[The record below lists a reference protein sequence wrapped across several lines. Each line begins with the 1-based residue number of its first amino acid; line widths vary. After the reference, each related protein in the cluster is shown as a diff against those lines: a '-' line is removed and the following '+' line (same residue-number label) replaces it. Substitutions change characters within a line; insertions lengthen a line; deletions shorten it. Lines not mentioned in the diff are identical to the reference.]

1 MQQDNSILF
10 RAKVLDTNDPLMLGR
25 VRAVRLAD
33 NYSDIIKSITDP
45 SWNVFRDPWTE
56 RDPFLFTPLLPYFVY
71 QTPKV
76 DELINVLYLNKDYKY
91 QNQYYVQSNFS
102 SPTATNSEFYEGGNK
117 LTGIGT
123 QYKSSKPLRNPYD
136 KTYTDNG
143 IHYGVF
149 PETGDNAILG
159 RGSGDLIVKQDE
171 VLLRAGKFK
180 EELLQPNVI
189 PVANENRAFVQ
200 LSRFPKIKKSLPDKV
215 IYEIKEN
222 VILVNYLIEWV
233 IINPENTKNNFSG
246 TIYLYN
252 LKPDQSTNSNN
263 LTVSSVI
270 DENLKT
276 LVYETI
282 IRGTKDEFIRQI
294 NNFIKIC
301 NSKNFY
307 EGFKLFPDN
316 QNDTKFPIFYRPNNY
331 TYSFL
336 VPSSKIGSTANSDAV
351 KNISDIYKKIKLN
364 PSLEGGSGLIYAE
377 GKVGSPQDIV
387 KKVIP
392 QSEYNNQPTTFG
404 VMGADKVFLLSHI
417 SAKPGRPKINFS
429 GTLYGINDE
438 TFSDEIIPKTSSMV
452 RGEELMEL
460 INMIVRFLTSHTHA
474 YPGLPPVPVTQ
485 DGSSTQKLLTELQN
499 AVNKILNSNIRL
511 N

>member
-1 MQQDNSILF
+1 MNIEKRIL
-10 RAKVLDTNDPLMLGR
+10 KVSKNLG
-25 VRAVRLAD
+25 
-33 NYSDIIKSITDP
+33 
-45 SWNVFRDPWTE
+45 
-56 RDPFLFTPLLPYFVY
+56 
-71 QTPKV
+71 
-76 DELINVLYLNKDYKY
+76 
-91 QNQYYVQSNFS
+91 
-102 SPTATNSEFYEGGNK
+102 
-117 LTGIGT
+117 LTHIGSCLT
-123 QYKSSKPLRNPYD
+123 SA
-136 KTYTDNG
+136 
-143 IHYGVF
+143 
-149 PETGDNAILG
+149 NAI
-159 RGSGDLIVKQDE
+159 E
-171 VLLRAGKFK
+171 A
-180 EELLQPNVI
+180 
-189 PVANENRAFVQ
+189 
-200 LSRFPKIKKSLPDKV
+200 

-222 VILVNYLIEWV
+222 VILVNYLIEWT

-252 LKPDQSTNSNN
+252 LKPDQSTNSKN

-276 LVYETI
+276 LVYETNI
-282 IRGTKDEFIRQI
+282 KGTKDEIIRQI
-294 NNFIKIC
+294 NNFIKVC
-301 NSKNFY
+301 NSNNFY

-336 VPSSKIGSTANSDAV
+336 VPSSKIGSTANADAV

-364 PSLEGGSGLIYAE
+364 PSLEGGNGLIYTE